1 MRLENKVGIVTG
13 AGSGIGRASAE
24 LFAREGAAVVV
35 ADNREHKA
43 AQTIEAILAAGGRAV
58 ASVTDVTQAAEV
70 EAMVTLAESEF
81 GGLDILYNNAGTIR
95 PGSATDLAEADWDI
109 VMDTN
114 VRAVFLGAK
123 FAVPAMRRRGGGAI
137 VTTASISGMRADTNN
152 IAYGAAKAAAIN
164 LTRCLA
170 VDHAADNIR
179 VNCVCP
185 GVVATPPIRWLFSDP
200 ADQAAAAAASPM
212 NRMCEPEEIADTALY
227 LASNDASFITGQ
239 AIVVDGGMIV
249 KSPVPEPGGPP
260 KG

>member
-1 MRLENKVGIVTG
+1 MRLENKVAIVTG

-24 LFAREGAAVVV
+24 LFAREGAAVIV

-43 AQTIEAILAAGGRAV
+43 AQTIEAILEAGGRAV
-58 ASVTDVTQAAEV
+58 PSVTDVTQAAQV
-70 EAMVTLAESEF
+70 EAMVALAESEF

-95 PGSATDLAEADWDI
+95 PGDAIHLDEADWNI

-123 FAVPAMRRRGGGAI
+123 YAVPAMRRRGGGAI
-137 VTTASISGMRADTNN
+137 VTTASVSGLFADSNN

-170 VDHAADNIR
+170 VDHASDGIR
-179 VNCVCP
+179 VNCICP

-200 ADQAAAAAASPM
+200 ADQAAAAAAAPM
-212 NRMCEPEEIADTALY
+212 NRMCEPSEIADAALF
-227 LASNDASFITGQ
+227 LAGNDSSFITGQ
-239 AIVVDGGMIV
+239 AIVVDGGV
-249 KSPVPEPGGPP
+249 TVRSPIPEPGGPP

>member
-1 MRLENKVGIVTG
+1 MRLENKVAIVTG

-43 AQTIEAILAAGGRAV
+43 AQTIEAILKSGGVAV
-58 ASVTDVTQAAEV
+58 PSVTDVTQADDV
-70 EAMVTLAESEF
+70 QAMIALAQSEF

-95 PGSATDLAEADWDI
+95 PGSAPDLEEADWDI

-123 FAVPAMRRRGGGAI
+123 FGVPALRRRGGGVI
-137 VTTASISGMRADTNN
+137 VTTASISGMVADTNN

-179 VNCVCP
+179 VNCICP

-200 ADQAAAAAASPM
+200 ADQAAAAAAAPM
-212 NRMCEPEEIADTALY
+212 GRMCEPEEIASTALY
-227 LASNDASFITGQ
+227 LASDDASFVTGQ
-239 AIVVDGGMIV
+239 AIVVDGGMLS

-260 KG
+260 PS